1 MGMGTSPQRHHPK
14 ATGHEHPSHLPG
26 LLLTAAL
33 LGFTDALLPG
43 AQRVGERRLWGTA
56 LGDGMSWS
64 PRCLGT
70 ESPSLQPY
78 LGLHRPWLCT
88 LRFLQLR
95 DGLIIALRLIARSYT
110 RHRGCSEG
118 DTHLNAPKPSLYPTP
133 HLYGWPHHAA
143 VLPCPQAGRWQAG
156 VQQGWGHGRATLP
169 HWRSWI
175 QTALSPGVHGGV
187 PLLPPALVH
196 PYCQLVPSCPSSS
209 PSVGMALGLWGGWEI
224 LRSQDGHLHGQW
236 EPIMLNPIEYLSK
249 MGRGWDSRDPTYCSM
264 PTLIPVLP
272 NPTPLGTPRGH
283 TQQWKQAAHP
293 PVASWRPAGQMDV
306 PPAAWPR

>member
-1 MGMGTSPQRHHPK
+1 MVPQVPGDRVPK
-14 ATGHEHPSHLPG
+14 PAALPG
-26 LLLTAAL
+26 SASAVAL
-33 LGFTDALLPG
+33 HPPVPPAPG
-43 AQRVGERRLWGTA
+43 WTHHCSQTH
-56 LGDGMSWS
+56 
-64 PRCLGT
+64 CT
-70 ESPSLQPY
+70 I
-78 LGLHRPWLCT
+78 LHK
-88 LRFLQLR
+88 
-95 DGLIIALRLIARSYT
+95 T
-110 RHRGCSEG
+110 RGSEG

-209 PSVGMALGLWGGWEI
+209 PSVGMALGLQGGWEI

-293 PVASWRPAGQMDV
+293 PAASWRPAGQMDV

>member
-1 MGMGTSPQRHHPK
+1 MGMGTSPQCHHPK

-95 DGLIIALRLIARSYT
+95 DRLIIALRLIARSYT
-110 RHRGCSEG
+110 RHGAVKVTLISMPQSPPCTPPLTFMVGLTMPRCCLVLKQGDGRQVFSRAG
-118 DTHLNAPKPSLYPTP
+118 DTVGQLCLT
-133 HLYGWPHHAA
+133 GG
-143 VLPCPQAGRWQAG
+143 AGFR
-156 VQQGWGHGRATLP
+156 
-169 HWRSWI
+169 
-175 QTALSPGVHGGV
+175 
-187 PLLPPALVH
+187 
-196 PYCQLVPSCPSSS
+196 
-209 PSVGMALGLWGGWEI
+209 
-224 LRSQDGHLHGQW
+224 LH
-236 EPIMLNPIEYLSK
+236 
-249 MGRGWDSRDPTYCSM
+249 
-264 PTLIPVLP
+264 
-272 NPTPLGTPRGH
+272 
-283 TQQWKQAAHP
+283 
-293 PVASWRPAGQMDV
+293 
-306 PPAAWPR
+306 